1 MDDELYIDPED
12 EPCMTV
18 RQAARHFD
26 RSIQTIYG
34 WERAGL
40 IKVRMTDD
48 HGRKVFLFAELAQA
62 EHKVRPRAARV
73 LGNRAA

>member
-1 MDDELYIDPED
+1 VDDELYIDPED
-12 EPCMTV
+12 QPCMTV
-18 RQAARHFD
+18 RQAAAHFG

-48 HGRKVFLFAELAQA
+48 HGRKVFLLVELAQT
-62 EHKVRPRAARV
+62 EKKVRPRAARV
-73 LGNRAA
+73 LGSRAA